1 MARAASQDDSMDGKT
16 CLITGGTGGIGKET
30 AVGLARMGATVII
43 VSRDR
48 ARGEAAVED
57 IRARSGNERVDMLLA
72 DLASLEQVRHLATT
86 FKERYSALH
95 VLINNAGAIF
105 SPRAETPDGFEMTF
119 AVNHLSHFLLT
130 HLLLDHL
137 KASAP
142 SRIVNVASGAHFGGR
157 IHFDDP
163 MLTRKYRPFVAYQQS
178 KLANVLFTYELAR
191 RLEGTGV
198 TANSLHPGVV
208 ATGFG
213 RNTGW
218 FFRNLV
224 KVGGFLL
231 SSPEDGARTSIHVA
245 SSPTLERISGKYF
258 DHCREKR
265 SSRASY
271 DEEVARRLWEV
282 SETMVGISTRG
293 SD

>member
-1 MARAASQDDSMDGKT
+1 METQKHDLMDDKI

-30 AVGLARMGATVII
+30 AVGLARLGATVVI
-43 VSRDR
+43 VSRNRDR
-48 ARGEAAVED
+48 GKAAVEE
-57 IRARSGNERVDMLLA
+57 IRRRSQNHRVGMLLA
-72 DLASLEQVRHLATT
+72 DLASLEQVRDLATA
-86 FKERYSALH
+86 FRAEYPALH

-105 SPRAETPDGFEMTF
+105 SPRAETPDGYEMTF

-130 HLLLDHL
+130 HLLLDML

-142 SRIVNVASGAHFGGR
+142 SRIVNVASGAHFGAR
-157 IHFDDP
+157 IHFDDL
-163 MLTRKYRPFVAYQQS
+163 MLTRSYRPFEAYRQS
-178 KLANVLFTYELAR
+178 KLANILFTYELAR

-198 TANSLHPGVV
+198 TANCLHPGVV

-224 KVGGFLL
+224 KVGAFLL
-231 SSPEDGARTSIHVA
+231 STPEEGARTSIYVA

-258 DHCREKR
+258 DRCREKR

-271 DEEVARRLWEV
+271 DEEAARRLWEV
-282 SETMVGISTRG
+282 SEKLVGISG
-293 SD
+293 GA